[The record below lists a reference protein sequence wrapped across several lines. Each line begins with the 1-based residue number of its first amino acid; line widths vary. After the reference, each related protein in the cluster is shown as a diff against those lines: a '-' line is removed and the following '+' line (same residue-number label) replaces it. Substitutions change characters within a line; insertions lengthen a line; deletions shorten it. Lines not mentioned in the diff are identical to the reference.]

1 MSQSAGDKSLFAGFR
16 RFFTTRAGLVVL
28 VAVAILTLTG
38 SFLYLG
44 PFLAIVAFL
53 LFGLAVPIY
62 AGWKRPR
69 LLAVLGLTALLI
81 AGPLTSVLYV
91 ATVVRVPSAA
101 ADSASTLPYGKG
113 GPILEGAQVSPFAS
127 DGNGPF
133 NFSVT
138 VNPQYLP
145 TNTSGLLWLDLFV
158 STCPGAT
165 GNSSPYCQAGY
176 PFYSFNQTLTNL
188 SQPTVKSFN
197 VHLPAPNVWWWQM
210 ATAYVGAANGSIV
223 WIFLAASSGYSGVQ
237 GPISG
242 DFASTLS
249 IILIPVYLDMMIY
262 PGIVFFLGL
271 VVYVYLKRRQARR
284 SGGMTPPPAGA
295 PSPEAPS
302 LEGRTGPSGP
312 NERACPN
319 CQAVVYAS
327 EASCWKC
334 GAALPAPTPSSGTAL
349 PSGGSPPT
357 S

>member
-1 MSQSAGDKSLFAGFR
+1 MSQSAGDKSLFAGLR
-16 RFFTTRAGLVVL
+16 RFFATREGLLVL

-91 ATVVRVPSAA
+91 GTVVRVPSAS
-101 ADSASTLPYGKG
+101 ADSSSVAPYGNG
-113 GPILEGAQVSPFAS
+113 GPVLQGAQVAPFTS

-145 TNTSGLLWLDLFV
+145 ANASGLLWLDLFV

-165 GNSSPYCQAGY
+165 GNSSPYCQSGY
-176 PFYSFNQTLTNL
+176 PFYSFNQSLTNV
-188 SQPTVKSFN
+188 SQATVRSFSI
-197 VHLPAPNVWWWQM
+197 HLPAPNVWWWQM
-210 ATAYVGAANGSIV
+210 ATAYVAHGNGSIV
-223 WIFLAASSGYSGVQ
+223 WIFLAPSSGYSGIQ

-242 DFASTLS
+242 DFLSTVS
-249 IILIPVYLDMMIY
+249 IVLLPVYIDMLIY

-271 VVYVYLKRRQARR
+271 IVYVYLKRRQSRR
-284 SGGMTPPPAGA
+284 AAGRATPPETPILAGTA
-295 PSPEAPS
+295 PGRPE
-302 LEGRTGPSGP
+302 TGPSGP

-319 CQAVVYAS
+319 CQAVVYAN
-327 EASCWKC
+327 EANCWKC
-334 GAALPAPTPSSGTAL
+334 GAALPPVAAAAGPAL
-349 PSGGSPPT
+349 PSGGPP
-357 S
+357 SKP